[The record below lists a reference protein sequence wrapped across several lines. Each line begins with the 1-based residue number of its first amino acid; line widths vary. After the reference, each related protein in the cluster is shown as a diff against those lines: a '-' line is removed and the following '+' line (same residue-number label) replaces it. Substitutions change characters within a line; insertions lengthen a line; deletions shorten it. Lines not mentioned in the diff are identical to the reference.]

1 MVDAAGRAP
10 SLLVFS
16 DDWGRHPSS
25 CQHLIR
31 ELLPEHRVCWVNTIG
46 TRTPK
51 LDRATIQRA
60 VEKLKQWRGTRRKR
74 SRVEEKPSSDSPR
87 CVESCVE
94 RSVAPQVF
102 NPRMWPWF
110 TRALDRRL
118 NRMLLES
125 QLQRT
130 IAELPQPV
138 VAVTTLPITADLV
151 GRLPVEGWVY
161 YCVDDFREWPGL
173 DGRTLGR
180 MEEHLVRK
188 VDEIV
193 VVSETLRSRMS
204 HLGRESTLL
213 THGCDLDR
221 WHVSARSAGSVSGV
235 QSVPNTLLR
244 ASDRPILFW
253 GVIDR
258 RTDIALVRRLSEA
271 IPDHRIVF
279 VGPQQNPDP
288 ELLNLK
294 NVECHPSVPFEAL
307 PQLAATASVLIMPY
321 TDSPVTRAM
330 QPLKLKEYLA
340 TGKPVVVRS
349 LPATHEWSDCLDEAS
364 TPDAFAACV
373 KERLKSGLPSS
384 QWAARDRLKQESW
397 SSKAKQLLERIEAAQ
412 VKASSPSSQSTAR
425 RLAELPRV

>member
-1 MVDAAGRAP
+1 MVDAAPRAP

-31 ELLPEHRVCWVNTIG
+31 ELLSRHRVCWVNTIG

-51 LDRATIQRA
+51 LDRATLQRA
-60 VEKLKQWRGTRRKR
+60 VEKMKQWRGSRKKK
-74 SRVEEKPSSDSPR
+74 SRATDKHPEAVHTH
-87 CVESCVE
+87 ESHIHE
-94 RSVAPQVF
+94 TSATPDVF

-125 QLQRT
+125 QLQRA

-138 VAVTTLPITADLV
+138 VALTTLPITADLV
-151 GRLPVEGWVY
+151 GRLPVAGWVY

-193 VVSETLRSRMS
+193 VVSETLRSRME
-204 HLGRESTLL
+204 HLGRESMLL
-213 THGCDLDR
+213 THGCDLSR
-221 WHVSARSAGSVSGV
+221 WQTSAGPAASVMGGHPA
-235 QSVPNTLLR
+235 PNTILG
-244 ASDRPILFW
+244 ATDRPIVFW

-258 RTDIALVRRLSEA
+258 RTDVAFVRRLSEEV
-271 IPDHRIVF
+271 PDHRTVF
-279 VGPQQNPDP
+279 VGPQQDPDP

-294 NVECHPSVPFEAL
+294 NVECHPPVPFESL
-307 PQLAATASVLIMPY
+307 PQLAVSASVLIMPY
-321 TDSPVTRAM
+321 NDSPVTRAM

-349 LPATHEWSDCLDEAS
+349 LPATREWADCLDEAS
-364 TPDAFAACV
+364 TPAAFAALV

-384 QWAARDRLKQESW
+384 QWMARERLKEESWKSKAGELLRRVEAALTNPRTASVQLAARQ
-397 SSKAKQLLERIEAAQ
+397 
-412 VKASSPSSQSTAR
+412 T
-425 RLAELPRV
+425 AELVEV

>member
-1 MVDAAGRAP
+1 MVDAARRVP

-31 ELLPEHRVCWVNTIG
+31 ELLATHRVCWVNTIG

-51 LDRATIQRA
+51 LDRATLQRA
-60 VEKLKQWRGTRRKR
+60 AEKLQQWRVGRK
-74 SRVEEKPSSDSPR
+74 KKAKAT
-87 CVESCVE
+87 E
-94 RSVAPQVF
+94 RQATGETFDHSASIAPQVI

-118 NRMLLES
+118 NRMLLEG
-125 QLQRT
+125 QLQKA
-130 IAELPQPV
+130 IAEMPQPV

-151 GRLPVEGWVY
+151 GRLPVAGWVY

-193 VVSETLRSRMS
+193 VVSETLRTRMS
-204 HLGRESTLL
+204 HLGREATLL
-213 THGCDLDR
+213 THGCDLSR
-221 WHVSARSAGSVSGV
+221 WQASSRAVASVSGAGPA
-235 QSVPNTLLR
+235 PNAVFSAT
-244 ASDRPILFW
+244 DRPILFW

-258 RTDIALVRRLSEA
+258 RTDVAFVRRLSEA

-279 VGPQQNPDP
+279 VGPQQDPDP
-288 ELLNLK
+288 DLLNLK
-294 NVECHPSVPFEAL
+294 NVECHPPVPFDSL
-307 PQLAATASVLIMPY
+307 PNLAAAASVLIMPY

-364 TPDAFAACV
+364 TPDAFAAAV

-384 QWAARDRLKQESW
+384 QWAARERLKQESW
-397 SSKAKQLLERIEAAQ
+397 SSKAEQLGERFRAVLSKPGRE
-412 VKASSPSSQSTAR
+412 SSRWANR
-425 RLAELPRV
+425 VAELAKV